1 MLNGYPKG
9 LSVKL
14 LFYKGMCNQASN
26 VNGTGTPT
34 HARADFSSS
43 LSSSQPRNSG
53 DLDPLTV
60 QYRQYSIKYKAVL

>member
-26 VNGTGTPT
+26 VRYQNPDPRPSGLQQ
-34 HARADFSSS
+34 
-43 LSSSQPRNSG
+43 LSQFIPVTNSG
-53 DLDPLTV
+53 DFDLLTV